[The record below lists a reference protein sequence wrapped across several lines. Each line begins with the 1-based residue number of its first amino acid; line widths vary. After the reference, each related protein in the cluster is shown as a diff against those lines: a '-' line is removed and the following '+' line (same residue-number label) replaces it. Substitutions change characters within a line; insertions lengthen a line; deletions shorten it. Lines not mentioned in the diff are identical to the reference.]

1 MELQK
6 PKTSKVFWVFFFFWG
21 TGTIWPRTWT
31 TQFLST
37 LKTGYHHSTSRNDP
51 KDFEYLFWICI
62 SSMAC
67 NKSYV
72 HLKALAGRGK
82 EENRRKEKEGTL
94 KSIKLNIQKETR
106 LSHAGGK
113 TLAKPEVITLG
124 SPVKGLLGLTK
135 CKWFHTNPLPFPSS
149 LAMPS

>member
-1 MELQK
+1 MARNRKHPIFEH
-6 PKTSKVFWVFFFFWG
+6 
-21 TGTIWPRTWT
+21 
-31 TQFLST
+31 
-37 LKTGYHHSTSRNDP
+37 LKNKSEHPHSTSKNDP

-62 SSMAC
+62 SSKAS

-82 EENRRKEKEGTL
+82 EETRRKGKEGTL

-135 CKWFHTNPLPFPSS
+135 CTWFHTNPLPFPSS
-149 LAMPS
+149 LAMPSLKTLLSSWKTSSNKTRY